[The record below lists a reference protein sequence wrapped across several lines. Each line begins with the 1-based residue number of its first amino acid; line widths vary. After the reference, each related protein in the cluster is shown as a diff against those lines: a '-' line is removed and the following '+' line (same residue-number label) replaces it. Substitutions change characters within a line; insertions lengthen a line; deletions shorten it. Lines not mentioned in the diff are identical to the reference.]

1 MLLTLLLTAC
11 SEKPQ
16 VVYKT
21 VYIFPPEA
29 YLVPCDKPTLEGKT
43 WADIGRLA
51 IKRGTSLDAC
61 AGRVDGII
69 EWRDKKKKE
78 EGGN

>member
-1 MLLTLLLTAC
+1 MA
-11 SEKPQ
+11 
-16 VVYKT
+16 
-21 VYIFPPEA
+21 
-29 YLVPCDKPTLEGKT
+29 CDKPTLEGKT

-51 IKRGTSLDAC
+51 IKRGNALDVC

-69 EWRDKKKKE
+69 EWSAKKHKE